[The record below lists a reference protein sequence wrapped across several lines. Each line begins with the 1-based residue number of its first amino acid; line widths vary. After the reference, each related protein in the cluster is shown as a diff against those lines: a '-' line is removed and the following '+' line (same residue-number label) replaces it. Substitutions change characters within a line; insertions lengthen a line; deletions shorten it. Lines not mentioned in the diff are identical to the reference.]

1 MGFYD
6 VEGGRTIMKY
16 AEFRECQSFSLVD
29 ILAFAYGS
37 LVDDPPA
44 HFEARLPAP
53 PFLMMDRILS
63 CTSNGKQGSIIA
75 EQDIKLD
82 AWYFQCHM
90 PGDPVQPGCL
100 CVDAV
105 WQLLGFYCV
114 WRGALGAGRA
124 LGCGEVTFNGQIRP
138 YNKCVRYEITVRRF
152 SHLKDSG
159 ASIVIADGNIYVDNE
174 MIAQVKEART
184 GVFQGIV
191 YPDYPK
197 RSANSVGGI
206 MRSDS

>member
-1 MGFYD
+1 
-6 VEGGRTIMKY
+6 MKY
-16 AEFRECQSFSLVD
+16 TEFIEREQFTQEDL
-29 ILAFAYGS
+29 IAFAYGT
-37 LVDDPPA
+37 LVDDPPTG
-44 HFEARLPAP
+44 FDARLPAP

-63 CTSNGKQGSIIA
+63 CKSVGRQGFIVA
-75 EQDIKLD
+75 EQDIRLD

-124 LGCGEVTFNGQIRP
+124 LGCGEVTFSGQIRP
-138 YNKCVRYEITVRRF
+138 YNKCVRYEIEVRRF
-152 SHLKDSG
+152 SQLKDSG
-159 ASIVIADGNIYVDNE
+159 ASIAIGDGRVFVDNE
-174 MIAQVKEART
+174 LIANVQQART
-184 GVFQGIV
+184 GIFGGIV

-197 RSANSVGGI
+197 KSLNSIGGI
-206 MRSDS
+206 MRGSS